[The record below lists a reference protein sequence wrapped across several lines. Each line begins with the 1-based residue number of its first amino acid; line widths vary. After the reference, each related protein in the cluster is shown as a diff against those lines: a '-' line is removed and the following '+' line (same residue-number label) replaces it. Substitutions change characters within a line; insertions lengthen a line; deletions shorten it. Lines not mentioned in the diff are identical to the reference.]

1 LNVTNPPTIRIR
13 VGESIVMGDGG
24 PNANTERIMSAISAL
39 LPEEAR
45 QLRAPTDEELR
56 LSYPSGYRG
65 DPAKEKKRR
74 PGTD

>member
-1 LNVTNPPTIRIR
+1 
-13 VGESIVMGDGG
+13 
-24 PNANTERIMSAISAL
+24 L
-39 LPEEAR
+39 LHEEAR
-45 QLRAPTDEELR
+45 QLRTPTDEELR